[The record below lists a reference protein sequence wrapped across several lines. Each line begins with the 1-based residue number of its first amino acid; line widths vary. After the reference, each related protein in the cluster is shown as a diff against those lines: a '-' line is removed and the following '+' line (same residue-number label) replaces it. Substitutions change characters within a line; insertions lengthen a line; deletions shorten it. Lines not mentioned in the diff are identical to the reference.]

1 MVTDIDEHSVRELD
15 LFAENTS
22 EIYSQFKSI
31 IANVTRRIDKGTYDA
46 ALAPKLWRYWYD
58 EAARRYK
65 REFGYQFPPA
75 VRQAAAD
82 QRAPEE
88 FDKITNGEYR

>member
-1 MVTDIDEHSVRELD
+1 MTTDAVSERELD

-22 EIYSQFKSI
+22 ELYGQFKSI
-31 IANVTRRIDKGTYDA
+31 IANLTRRIDKGTYDP

-75 VRQAAAD
+75 VRQAAAEA
-82 QRAPEE
+82 RAIEE
-88 FDKITNGEYR
+88 FDKITA

>member
-1 MVTDIDEHSVRELD
+1 MDTDEHSERELD
-15 LFAENTS
+15 LYAENTS
-22 EIYSQFKSI
+22 ELSGQFTAI
-31 IANVTRRIDKGTYDA
+31 IANVGRRLAKGTYDA

-75 VRQAAAD
+75 VRQACAES
-82 QRAPEE
+82 RATGEVE
-88 FDKITNGEYR
+88 RIQAGEYVA